1 MQIILSDHNC
11 EGQAEAIFE
20 NLRFDKTWL
29 ELAPMEL
36 MWFKQ
41 VGLSDKVEDEEV
53 WRLCQERN
61 ILLLTG
67 NRRSVDKE
75 RSLEYTIRRL
85 ITPDSLPV
93 ITIGTLKRVIPDLV
107 YCQRCAERLAEIGYD
122 LETLRGVMRIFIP

>member
-41 VGLSDKVEDEEV
+41 VGLSDKAEDEEV

-75 RSLEYTIRRL
+75 RSLEYTI
-85 ITPDSLPV
+85 LPV

-107 YCQRCAERLAEIGYD
+107 YRQRCAERLAEIVYD